1 MDWGWM
7 SWITPTHFVRNIS
20 HSRPVAELAPFRTY
34 QTAENR
40 QIPRRQNGIYSKG
53 RPDIR
58 QKEGKSQHLL
68 CDNSLLIPESFRLLL
83 QSPTQRRVV
92 VSSA

>member
-7 SWITPTHFVRNIS
+7 SWITPTHFARNIS
-20 HSRPVAELAPFRTY
+20 HSRPVAELALFRTY
-34 QTAENR
+34 QTAEHR

-58 QKEGKSQHLL
+58 QKEGKSQHL
-68 CDNSLLIPESFRLLL
+68 CDNSLLILESFRLLL